1 VNEIREGCGM
11 RIVLTALLS
20 ILLLLECIACTSKE
34 DAKFNNIQRVYD
46 DFLLDTISEI
56 KVVNGTTGDRF
67 TITDKEQ
74 IKEIFDPFSKLSIKD
89 TEQPKEVADGY
100 TYGITFYNGDE
111 EVIGI
116 SYGAVVTDQ
125 LLINRHLYIVE
136 DGSVIQ
142 SAIEYFDVYFDEHE
156 EE

>member
-1 VNEIREGCGM
+1 M
-11 RIVLTALLS
+11 RIVATVLLS
-20 ILLLLECIACTSKE
+20 ASLLFGFAACTGK
-34 DAKFNNIQRVYD
+34 DAVFHTIQSVYD
-46 DFLLDTISEI
+46 GFSVDTISEI
-56 KVVNGTTGDRF
+56 KVINGTTGDRL

-142 SAIEYFDVYFDEHE
+142 SAIDYFDAYFGEHE